1 MRAYGSGG
9 PNTMARLAIDDS
21 PATSLPSRFLLSA
34 PLWGMLAGVLLLID
48 GDALLRVRWS
58 LPTVALVHVFTL
70 GVLGNL
76 MIGSVLQFLP
86 AAAGVR
92 IGGNPRLGLWLHG
105 LFNLGVLALVAGL
118 HASWRVGLTAA
129 AVLLPLSFL
138 LLGAMTLPG
147 LLLASGQRLLRA
159 GLAVA
164 LGFAVLTALLGGALA
179 LGLGGWLVLPLAALV
194 DVHASWGVLGWVVV
208 LIASV
213 ARVVLPMFL
222 GTGTVPAMV
231 QTTWLG
237 SLPLLL
243 LAGAWQRLA
252 GGHGAWLVATVVVY
266 AALFAVTVLWLLRR
280 VPRARCGSLR
290 RSWRSGLVLLAL
302 AALGLLQGPR
312 GGLLAG
318 VLGLAVALP
327 LLVVGMAL
335 EIVAFLGWIE
345 LHRRCGRGVQLP
357 GVQRLLPEAEKLRA
371 LLALLPSALLLV
383 AAVCWPVP
391 WLARSAGTA
400 TLLAWLGV
408 WLTLRGVGRRA
419 QHFLRT
425 VEHCA

>member
-1 MRAYGSGG
+1 
-9 PNTMARLAIDDS
+9 MARLAIEHA

-34 PLWGMLAGVLLLID
+34 PLWGMLAGALLLID
-48 GDALLRVRWS
+48 GDALLRTRWS
-58 LPTVALVHVFTL
+58 LPAVALVHVFTL

-76 MIGSVLQFLP
+76 MVGSVLQFLP

-92 IGGNPRLGLWLHG
+92 IRGNPRLGLWLHG

-129 AVLLPLSFL
+129 AVLLPAAFL

-159 GLAVA
+159 GLAIA

-252 GGHGAWLVATVVVY
+252 SGHGAWLVATVVVY
-266 AALFAVTVLWLLRR
+266 AVLFAITVLWLQRR
-280 VPRARCGSLR
+280 APRARCGSLR
-290 RSWRSGLVLLAL
+290 WSWRSGLALLAL
-302 AALGLLQGPR
+302 AALSLLQGQR
-312 GGLLAG
+312 GGVLAG
-318 VLGLAVALP
+318 VLGLGIGLP
-327 LLVVGMAL
+327 LLVIGMAL

-357 GVQRLLPEAEKLRA
+357 GVQRLLPETAKARA
-371 LLALLPSALLLV
+371 LLALLPAALLLV
-383 AAVCWPVP
+383 AAVWGPVP
-391 WLARSAGTA
+391 WLARSAGAA
-400 TLLAWLGV
+400 TLLAWLGI

-419 QHFLRT
+419 QRFLQT
-425 VEHCA
+425 VEHRT